1 MNNNT
6 IDGDNLFLASLDEIT
21 RLEAI
26 SLKLNAQINTLTTEN
41 KQLNDK
47 IQSLITENS
56 LKDKMKKGD
65 SANELNPESDS
76 TNE

>member
-26 SLKLNAQINTLTTEN
+26 SLKLKAQINTLTTEN